1 MFIKPVQRNIQNKI
15 TAVVA
20 CVIGI
25 SLYAYWGILAIS
37 LLYQSSIIA
46 TNTDKVLSDSS
57 RVAVEHINKDGSLY
71 LEDTSKVDKVT
82 IEEYIRTAVGSGVY
96 YIPGNKMSAEISSTE
111 VKNLPKM
118 YYKLSVVCLVILTAA
133 CFTSGKFVFKL
144 IGSWGTLVIHYFV
157 MYEYLVRVCGSS
169 CYWGYVCLCLGVVFY
184 FISYYTSRR
193 YVRGV

>member
-1 MFIKPVQRNIQNKI
+1 MFIKPVQRTIQNRV

-20 CVIGI
+20 CVIAI
-25 SLYAYWGILAIS
+25 LLYAYWGILAIS
-37 LLYQSSIIA
+37 LLYQSSVIA

-57 RVAVEHINKDGSLY
+57 RVAVEHIDKDGDLY
-71 LEDTSKVDKVT
+71 LEDTSKVDKDN

-96 YIPGNKMSAEISSTE
+96 YIPDNKMSAEISSTE

-118 YYKLSVVCLVILTAA
+118 YYRLSVVCLVILTVA

-144 IGSWGTLVIHYFV
+144 VGCWGTLVVHYFV

-169 CYWGYVCLCLGVVFY
+169 CYWGYVCLCFGVVFY
-184 FISYYTSRR
+184 LIAYYTSRR
-193 YVRGV
+193 HVNYV

>member
-1 MFIKPVQRNIQNKI
+1 MFIKPVQRTIQNKV
-15 TAVVA
+15 TAIVA
-20 CVIGI
+20 CVIATL
-25 SLYAYWGILAIS
+25 LYAYWGILAIS

-57 RVAVEHINKDGSLY
+57 RAAVEHIDKDGDLY
-71 LEDTSKVDKVT
+71 LEDTSKVDKDS

-111 VKNLPKM
+111 VKKLPKM
-118 YYKLSVVCLVILTAA
+118 YYRLSVVCLAILTAA

-144 IGSWGTLVIHYFV
+144 IGCWGTLVIHYFV

-169 CYWGYVCLCLGVVFY
+169 CYWGYMCLCLGVAFY
-184 FISYYTSRR
+184 FISYYASRR
-193 YVRGV
+193 YARDV